1 MTRTPKEFV
10 EEFQR
15 RCHLD
20 DDGDPGTDT
29 NAALDRVL
37 PPIPK
42 APQPATAPGILP
54 ASQAGLLAAPADKL
68 ARLIIVEARRY
79 CGLREVKPNASWD
92 NPSTPGPDTALVAE
106 LRAGMRQSPWE
117 EGWAYCAAFAE
128 HIIAAALL
136 KWGATPE
143 QIKKWHDT
151 MTPGCM
157 NAVRAFRELGLLSPN
172 PVPGALWLARHG
184 TTADGHAGLVEL
196 SHAPQMDTIEANTSS
211 GQSGSQRDGDWI
223 TTRLRPISGP
233 GDLRTQGFVHPSSI
247 LRLIGASV

>member
-1 MTRTPKEFV
+1 MTTADFTRLVQTRLGVPADAE
-10 EEFQR
+10 
-15 RCHLD
+15 
-20 DDGDPGTDT
+20 PGAITL
-29 NAALDRVL
+29 AALDRRL
-37 PPIPK
+37 PPHPV
-42 APQPATAPGILP
+42 AQPVILP

-68 ARLIIVEARRY
+68 AHLIIAEARRY
-79 CGLREVKPNASWD
+79 CRLREVKPNAQWD

-106 LRAGMRQSPWE
+106 LRTGMRQSPWE
-117 EGWAYCAAFAE
+117 DGWAYCAAFAE

-136 KWGATPE
+136 KWGATPA
-143 QIKKWHDT
+143 QIAKWHAT
-151 MTPGCM
+151 MSPHCM
-157 NAVRAFRELGLLSPN
+157 TAVRSFRGLGLLSTTS
-172 PVPGALWLARHG
+172 VPGALWLARHG
-184 TTADGHAGLVEL
+184 TTENGHAGLVEL